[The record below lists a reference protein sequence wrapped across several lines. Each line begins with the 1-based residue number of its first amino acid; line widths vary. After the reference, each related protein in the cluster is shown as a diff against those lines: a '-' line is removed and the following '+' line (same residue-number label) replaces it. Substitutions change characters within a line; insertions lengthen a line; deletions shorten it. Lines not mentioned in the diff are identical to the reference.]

1 MDKQLFQDAEVIAY
15 RPSLEHQKS
24 VRTETTASPEE
35 TTSKLTGALASF
47 LQNKPSSTLMALM
60 SALADAETILS
71 FLAKAL
77 ADDTIAAMSFEAYK
91 VALSSGDFSSA
102 LPYVEAHRDSIEGK
116 TAVEVHQAIFGAVME
131 LRELKRIQ
139 STLFYG
145 DENITKEQAVA
156 MDQTYEHRLL
166 EFEKEEDNPK
176 INYLALSVDA
186 VLGKTI
192 TGYSQ
197 VLSGYTKS
205 LASLVTD
212 ASFYAPVTKTL
223 AVDDTIVTLFQS
235 VSEKNLSDQEG
246 VVRQTKQQVLPRAIY
261 QLAEKRN
268 EVNRILLAKDTL
280 DHASLQRSGILSKAV
295 SVAREGLLTEMVEL
309 TKASISQ
316 TIYRDSY
323 LKTLEEKDYYRKI
336 YGSLV

>member
-1 MDKQLFQDAEVIAY
+1 MDRQLFQDAEVIAY
-15 RPSLEHQKS
+15 RPSLEQQKS
-24 VRTETTASPEE
+24 VRTDTASSPEE
-35 TTSKLTGALASF
+35 VASKATSALASF

-60 SALADAETILS
+60 STLDDAETILS
-71 FLAKAL
+71 FLAKTL
-77 ADDTIAAMSFEAYK
+77 ADDSIEGMSFESYK
-91 VALSSGDFSSA
+91 TALSQGDLASA
-102 LPYVEAHRDSIEGK
+102 IPYVEAHRDNIEGK
-116 TAVEVHQAIFGAVME
+116 TAVEAHQAIFGAVKE

-156 MDQTYEHRLL
+156 KDQAYESRLL
-166 EFEKEEDNPK
+166 EFEKEEDSPK
-176 INYLALSVDA
+176 VNYLALSVDA

-197 VLSGYTKS
+197 VLSSYTKE

-212 ASFYAPVTKTL
+212 ASFYSPVTKTL
-223 AVDDTIVTLFQS
+223 AVDDTIVTLFRD
-235 VSEKNLSDQEG
+235 VNEKNLSDQEG
-246 VVRQTKQQVLPRAIY
+246 VARQTKQQVLPRSIY
-261 QLAEKRN
+261 QLVEKRN
-268 EVNRILLAKDTL
+268 EVNRMLLAKDTL